1 MSRSVLVVIPT
12 FNCESQIVKVL
23 EKLTQMPK
31 LAGVDFW
38 VIDNGSTDST
48 YWRAF
53 DYASENKIAR
63 LKVYQTF
70 QNNSLGGTI
79 KIAFNSAKFYGY
91 EFVAIFHGDNQGDVN
106 DLYNILGYAN
116 SSRDSQSVLG
126 SRFMRNSK
134 LIGYSKIRIAGNL
147 ILNLIYSVFTRR
159 LLTDLGS
166 GLNLYKVKDISK
178 IDYMKFADSLTF
190 NYELILAMIRGRI
203 RFIYYPIVWKE
214 EDQISNA
221 KNFSIFYSALKI
233 LLNFLLR
240 IRKKPHYSL
249 KTYKIK

>member
-12 FNCESQIVKVL
+12 FNCESQIIKVL
-23 EKLTQMPK
+23 EKLAQMPRI
-31 LAGVDFW
+31 AGVDFW
-38 VIDNGSTDST
+38 VIDNGSADST

-53 DYASENKIAR
+53 DYVNENKIANVN
-63 LKVYQTF
+63 VYQTF

-79 KIAFNSAKFYGY
+79 KIAFNSAKIYGY
-91 EFVAIFHGDNQGDVN
+91 EFVAIFHGDNQGDVS
-106 DLYNILGYAN
+106 DLHKILGYAN

-126 SRFMRNSK
+126 SRFMRKSK
-134 LIGYSKIRIAGNL
+134 LIEYSKIRLAGNL
-147 ILNLIYSVFTRR
+147 VLNLIYSVFTRR

-178 IDYMKFADSLTF
+178 IDYMMFADSLTF

-203 RFIYYPIVWKE
+203 RFMYFPIVWKE
-214 EDQISNA
+214 TDQISNA

-233 LLNFLLR
+233 LINFLFR
-240 IRKKPHYSL
+240 ISKEPHNPL
-249 KTYKIK
+249 KIYKIK